1 MEYVSNA
8 LLYSSTFIY
17 VDILSLQV
25 DVETLG
31 ATSLLIALLTYL
43 FSNTVLAIL
52 QRLNNICL
60 VTDES
65 REVESFLSDLVL
77 EGNTILSLKL
87 SLSLRK
93 TWEEGR

>member
-31 ATSLLIALLTYL
+31 ATCLLIALLTYL

-60 VTDES
+60 VADES

>member
-60 VTDES
+60 VADES